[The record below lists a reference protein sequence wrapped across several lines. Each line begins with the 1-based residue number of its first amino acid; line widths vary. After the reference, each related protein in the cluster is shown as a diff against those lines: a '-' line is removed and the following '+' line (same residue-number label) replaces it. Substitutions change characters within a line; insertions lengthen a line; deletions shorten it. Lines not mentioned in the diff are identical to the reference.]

1 MNIGQW
7 VCLSVDDVIGCFKWI
22 YENCPDSIFDEPML
36 GKLKEWH
43 EAYNL
48 DCDLYVYEIME
59 EFSLADLQD
68 QYWQELGEVS
78 DWLKLGWHRRKGG
91 PLTDDIET
99 ELDSLQR
106 VYDLIVKK
114 SGENSWTRKLRLH
127 RWEAED
133 RLLQSLSEKGITT
146 LLTADSDILSYDLKQ
161 EDMTDLN
168 EKGFVNKDL
177 FMYLTTDVRLDYL
190 SEEKT
195 VAQYIEK
202 TEEVLYAKP
211 WKPELEI
218 FLHEWVFHKIVTK
231 ADQYWEQFTT
241 IRLQLY
247 INVSVLLDRYLYFT
261 ACNTNYLYKRD
272 VITGAIEPLVELP
285 CTTHN
290 SMKFAALVAYENRI
304 WMIPRSEQYIYIYDI
319 ETKRIYLLD
328 IPFEFDRQ
336 IYHLFFSKPVQDGK
350 YLWLLPYKEKAIF
363 RIDMD
368 KQSIK
373 SYRNWPAHVS
383 FDDKKAMN
391 FKNVSSNDKYLY
403 LFRDGCSHNIRMD
416 MTTGTMTIWDMPFA
430 ERFGTVAGEY
440 CILSPVHSGDKVE
453 VYSLQCGKMIKE
465 LELPE
470 RIWMQEELYSYW
482 YVYSYN
488 HFIYIMPYEAKSLLI
503 LDLER
508 QHIITLKL
516 NSDYYKTLRFSG
528 KSEFIGYELM
538 EVKDEIWITPF
549 MGNEIH
555 ILNKQN
561 KIEKIIA
568 FYIPISSINR
578 NSIHRGIVR
587 ENRNAGITALLSA
600 LKEYDTVQWTWENTV
615 DDSGCRSIGE
625 TIYEK
630 L

>member
-7 VCLSVDDVIGCFKWI
+7 VHLSVDDVIGCFKWI
-22 YENCPDSIFDEPML
+22 YENRPDSIFDEPML
-36 GKLKEWH
+36 GKLKEWR
-43 EAYNL
+43 EVYNL
-48 DCDLYVYEIME
+48 NCDLYVYEIME

-114 SGENSWTRKLRLH
+114 GGENSWVQRLRLH
-127 RWEAED
+127 RWEAKD
-133 RLLQSLSEKGITT
+133 RLLQSLNEKGITT

-168 EKGFVNKDL
+168 EKGFVEKAPFIYLATDL
-177 FMYLTTDVRLDYL
+177 RFDYL
-190 SEEKT
+190 AEEKS

-202 TEEVLYAKP
+202 TEEVLCAKP
-211 WKPELEI
+211 QKSKLEI
-218 FLHEWVFHKIVTK
+218 FFHEWAFQEIETK
-231 ADQYWEQFTT
+231 VDQYWEQFAT

-247 INVSVLLDRYLYFT
+247 VNVSVQLDRNLYFT
-261 ACNTNYLYKRD
+261 TCNTDYLYKRD

-285 CTTHN
+285 CTIHN
-290 SMKFAALVAYENRI
+290 NMKFAALVAYRNRI
-304 WMIPRSEQYIYIYDI
+304 WMIPWSEQYIYIYDI
-319 ETKRIYLLD
+319 EINRIYLLAV
-328 IPFEFDRQ
+328 PFEFDRQ
-336 IYHLFFSKPVQDGK
+336 IYHTFFRKPVQDGK
-350 YLWLLPYKEKAIF
+350 YLWLLPCKEKAIF

-373 SYRNWPAHVS
+373 SYRNWPAKIS
-383 FDDKKAMN
+383 FDDKKTMY
-391 FKNVSSNDKYLY
+391 FKNMSSEGKYLY
-403 LFRDGCSHNIRMD
+403 LFRDGCSHNIRVD
-416 MTTGTMTIWDMPFA
+416 MTTGTMTIWDIPFT
-430 ERFGTVAGEY
+430 ERFGTVAGEN

-453 VYSLQCGKMIKE
+453 VYSLQCGKKIKE
-465 LELPE
+465 FELPE
-470 RIWMQEELYSYW
+470 WIWIQEKLYSYW
-482 YVYSYN
+482 YVCSYD
-488 HFIYIMPYEAKSLLI
+488 HFIYFMPNEAKALII
-503 LDLER
+503 LDLEK
-508 QHIITLKL
+508 QHIITLKI

-528 KSEFIGYELM
+528 KSEFTGHELM
-538 EVKDEIWITPF
+538 EVKDEIWIMPL

-555 ILNKQN
+555 ILDKHNRIKD
-561 KIEKIIA
+561 IITL
-568 FYIPISSINR
+568 YVPISSVNG

-587 ENRNAGITALLSA
+587 EKRNMGIAALLSA
-600 LKEYDTVQWTWENTV
+600 LNEYDIVQWIWEDDV
-615 DDSGCRSIGE
+615 DDSGYKSFGK